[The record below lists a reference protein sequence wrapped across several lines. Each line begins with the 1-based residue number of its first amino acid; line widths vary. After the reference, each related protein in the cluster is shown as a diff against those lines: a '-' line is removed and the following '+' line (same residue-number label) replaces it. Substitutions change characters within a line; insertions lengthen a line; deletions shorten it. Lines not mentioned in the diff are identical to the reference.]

1 MTKMQPEWHVPLLR
15 PDEQAEWVA
24 AHEEIARLKHRIKL
38 LEARNY
44 RRSHGG
50 GKRRIAELRAA
61 MIAAHPDKGGSHDA
75 FISARR
81 AYERARSAGAA

>member
-1 MTKMQPEWHVPLLR
+1 MTSKMQPEWHVPLLR

-44 RRSHGG
+44 RRSR
-50 GKRRIAELRAA
+50 GKQRIAELRAA

-75 FISARR
+75 FIAAHR
-81 AYERARSAGAA
+81 AYVRARSAGAAR